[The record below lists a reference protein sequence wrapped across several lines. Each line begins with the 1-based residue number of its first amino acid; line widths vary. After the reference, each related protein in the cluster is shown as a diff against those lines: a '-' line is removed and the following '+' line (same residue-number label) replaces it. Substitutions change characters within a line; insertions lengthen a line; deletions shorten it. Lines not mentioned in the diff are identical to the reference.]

1 MASCRKD
8 YTCECLVSGEDP
20 VYDFTNV
27 RLVEAEEMRNDMAVA
42 QGIETSACRVT
53 GP

>member
-27 RLVEAEEMRNDMAVA
+27 RLVEAEEMCNDMAVA